1 MKHGRKLS
9 IGALVTVVLALTLAL
24 LAASGQG
31 ALAEDNTIPVK
42 IDVTPD
48 IANNVIRVRPW
59 VMVEVAILTT
69 QDFDAAQVDPGS
81 VVFGGAPAKFPDL
94 EDVDGDLDLDLL
106 MLFSADEMVDLDGD
120 STKATLTGV
129 TLDGTPIE
137 GTANVKI
144 KVTGKK

>member
-1 MKHGRKLS
+1 MVHGRTFW
-9 IGALVTVVLALTLAL
+9 IGALVAVLAAALAL
-24 LAASGQG
+24 LAAGGQD
-31 ALAEDNTIPVK
+31 ALAEGDTITVE

-59 VMVEVAILTT
+59 VLVEVAILGTE
-69 QDFDAAQVDPGS
+69 DFDAAEVDTTS
-81 VVFGGAPAKFPDL
+81 VVFGGAPAKFP
-94 EDVDGDLDLDLL
+94 ESVDVDGDGYDDLL

-144 KVTGKK
+144 RVAGKG

>member
-1 MKHGRKLS
+1 MKHGRTFW
-9 IGALVTVVLALTLAL
+9 IGALVAVLAVALAL
-24 LAASGQG
+24 LAAGGQDV
-31 ALAEDNTIPVK
+31 LAEGDTITVEV
-42 IDVTPD
+42 DVTPD

-69 QDFDAAQVDPGS
+69 DDFDAVEVDTTS
-81 VVFGGAPAKFPDL
+81 VVFGGAPAKFPEL
-94 EDVDGDLDLDLL
+94 VDVDGDGYDDLL

-144 KVTGKK
+144 RVAGKG

>member
-1 MKHGRKLS
+1 MFW

-24 LAASGQG
+24 IAGGGQDV
-31 ALAEDNTIPVK
+31 LAEGDIITVK

-59 VMVEVAILTT
+59 VMVEVAILGTYG
-69 QDFDAAQVDPGS
+69 FDAADVDAES
-81 VVFGGAPAKFPDL
+81 VVFGGAPAKFPEL
-94 EDVDGDLDLDLL
+94 VDVDGDGYDDLL

-144 KVTGKK
+144 RVAGKG